1 MKISLAKIFI
11 TMLFYIETTFPESI
25 KIIRTLKGKK
35 LKNGED
41 SFHILQ
47 SVCYHENTGCSS
59 YCNTSFTTDETDNHS
74 RCLCSCTCSKRCY
87 STVTYFENKWRCL
100 KNEEVRKQLGCEIN
114 ATLFDDETE
123 KSNLRTLAPVS
134 NKKAGKTKLK
144 NPNGSCTI
152 NVSSS
157 WYIECL
163 GKKVPL
169 GLHTNRTTEMFLL
182 KRRKNGAYFI
192 KVRVGLVCRWSVH
205 IL

>member
-1 MKISLAKIFI
+1 MYMIGIYGCYVILHVMRCQWLRFHSDSVNKTRFSFSP
-11 TMLFYIETTFPESI
+11 TTKSMRFFLLGI
-25 KIIRTLKGKK
+25 
-35 LKNGED
+35 
-41 SFHILQ
+41 
-47 SVCYHENTGCSS
+47 
-59 YCNTSFTTDETDNHS
+59 
-74 RCLCSCTCSKRCY
+74 
-87 STVTYFENKWRCL
+87 
-100 KNEEVRKQLGCEIN
+100 GCEIN

-144 NPNGSCTI
+144 NPNGSCTV

-169 GLHTNRTTEMFLL
+169 GLHANRTTEMFLL
-182 KRRKNGAYFI
+182 QQRENGAYFI